1 MDSSSEIGRLESRN
15 HSSIPLTPV
24 VDSQEKGRGSSTT
37 RLEFKPE
44 NEDEDETA
52 NHLTGL
58 KLYLVI
64 AGLCISVLLV
74 ALVRRPTMTISVHP
88 LNTACRTKQYWQRQ
102 ANNSSHTLFVRTD
115 IKKAIP
121 TITTDF
127 NSLKDVGWYGSAFL
141 ITM

>member
-1 MDSSSEIGRLESRN
+1 MDSSSEITRLEPQT
-15 HSSIPLTPV
+15 HSPMPLTTFL
-24 VDSQEKGRGSSTT
+24 DSQEKDKGSSTIP
-37 RLEFKPE
+37 LEVQPE

-52 NHLTGL
+52 NHLTGI
-58 KLYLVI
+58 KLYLVV

-74 ALVRRPTMTISVHP
+74 ALVRPIARSISVHP
-88 LNTACRTKQYWQRQ
+88 LNAASRTKQYWQRQ
-102 ANNSSHTLFVRTD
+102 ANNIPHILLVWTD
-115 IKKAIP
+115 TKQAIP